1 MANKTIKFNEK
12 DVLIVKIL
20 KEANAPL
27 TLAEINAIVDSEIHE
42 ISNFEIKPGTI
53 TATKN
58 KGVIAVA
65 PEKKTTFRKQ
75 NREVS
80 TYKFVTDEVM
90 KNAKGKEKA
99 YSDSEKEI
107 LEVLK
112 KADGVMTLA
121 EIAKARNLDKI
132 GAGAISGLVKAG
144 NVEMAGRIK
153 VESFTEDEVN
163 AYVFVKDIPTDAMAF
178 GEGK

>member
-1 MANKTIKFNEK
+1 MADTPKVIKFNEK

-20 KEANAPL
+20 KEANEPL
-27 TLAEINAIVDSEIHE
+27 TLAEINAISEV
-42 ISNFEIKPGTI
+42 EIKPGTI

-65 PEKKTTFRKQ
+65 PEKKTALRKQ

-90 KNAKGKEKA
+90 KNPKGKEKA

-107 LEVLK
+107 LAVLK
-112 KADGVMTLA
+112 EADVAMTLA

-144 NVEMAGRIK
+144 NVEMAGKIK

-163 AYVFVKDIPTDAMAF
+163 AYVFVKDIPTDAVAF
-178 GEGK
+178 GEVK

>member
-1 MANKTIKFNEK
+1 MADTPKVIKFNEK

-20 KEANAPL
+20 KEAKAPL
-27 TLAEINAIVDSEIHE
+27 TLAEINAISEV
-42 ISNFEIKPGTI
+42 EIKPGTI

-65 PEKKTTFRKQ
+65 PEKKTALRKQ

-90 KNAKGKEKA
+90 KNAKGKEKV

-107 LEVLK
+107 LAVLK
-112 KADGVMTLA
+112 EADGAMTLA
-121 EIAKARNLDKI
+121 EIAKARKLDKI

-144 NVEMAGRIK
+144 NVEMAGKIK
-153 VESFTEDEVN
+153 VEGFTEDEVN
-163 AYVFVKDIPTDAMAF
+163 AYVYVKDIPTDAVAF
-178 GEGK
+178 GEVK